1 MIQGKDSI
9 EADAKDLD
17 LKKKK
22 KKGFDDVFFFKL
34 FSSFN
39 GLSRNVMKVAA

>member
-22 KKGFDDVFFFKL
+22 KGFDDDFFFKVI
-34 FSSFN
+34 FFFQWIE
-39 GLSRNVMKVAA
+39 

>member
-1 MIQGKDSI
+1 MLQGKDSI
-9 EADAKDLD
+9 ETDAKDLD
-17 LKKKK
+17 FKK
-22 KKGFDDVFFFKL
+22 KKGFDDDFFLKF

>member
-9 EADAKDLD
+9 ETDAKDLD

-22 KKGFDDVFFFKL
+22 KGFDDDFFF
-34 FSSFN
+34 
-39 GLSRNVMKVAA
+39 

>member
-9 EADAKDLD
+9 ETDAKDLD

-22 KKGFDDVFFFKL
+22 GFDDDFFF
-34 FSSFN
+34 
-39 GLSRNVMKVAA
+39 

>member
-22 KKGFDDVFFFKL
+22 KGLMMIFFFKL